1 MAVQECPI
9 DERSDSLA
17 KPASKLVFETHKS
30 GCQKFR
36 IETADTVRARFR
48 NYLSVAGY
56 LVVREW
62 WCWTESIDIKRRVK
76 KIIGETFA
84 RYDGDGE

>member
-30 GCQKFR
+30 GYQKFR
-36 IETADTVRARFR
+36 IETADTVRTRSW
-48 NYLSVAGY
+48 NYVSVAGY
-56 LVVREW
+56 LAVRE
-62 WCWTESIDIKRRVK
+62 
-76 KIIGETFA
+76 
-84 RYDGDGE
+84 

>member
-30 GCQKFR
+30 GYQKCR
-36 IETADTVRARFR
+36 IETADTVRR
-48 NYLSVAGY
+48 NYVIVAGY
-56 LVVREW
+56 LVVRE
-62 WCWTESIDIKRRVK
+62 
-76 KIIGETFA
+76 
-84 RYDGDGE
+84 